1 MFRILI
7 LSVFTFLF
15 FVGCGNDENNK
26 EEENRVHDQY
36 VIDYLDKVNKIW
48 QNTENAMTA
57 LNNAIRSGDTVLMN
71 TAYTGM
77 IATIE
82 KSIDEAQKIGPLYSD
97 SNLKKELNKLIR
109 FYYEI
114 MTGPYIESLNLQ
126 KKPDSLFTD
135 KDMLRTAQV
144 LDSIAR
150 LQKKYLDSFQQQ
162 LMKTAKDNRTIIK
175 YNK

>member
-1 MFRILI
+1 MYRILLI
-7 LSVFTFLF
+7 IVFTQLF
-15 FVGCGNDENNK
+15 FVGCGNDENK
-26 EEENRVHDQY
+26 KDDENRVHDQY

-71 TAYTGM
+71 TVYSDM
-77 IATIE
+77 IGTIK
-82 KSIDEAQKIGPLYSD
+82 KSLDEAQKVGPLYSD
-97 SNLKKELNKLIR
+97 SNLQKELSKLIS

-135 KDMLRTAQV
+135 KDILRTAQV
-144 LDSIAR
+144 LDSISR
-150 LQKKYLDSFQQQ
+150 VQKIYLDSFQKQ

-175 YNK
+175 YKK